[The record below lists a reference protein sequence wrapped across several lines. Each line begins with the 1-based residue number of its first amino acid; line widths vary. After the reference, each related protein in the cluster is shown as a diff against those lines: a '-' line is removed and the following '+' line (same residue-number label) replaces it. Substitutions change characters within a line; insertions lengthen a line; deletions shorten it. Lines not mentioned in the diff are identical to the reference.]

1 MNSPFGKHSRD
12 MRKPIRT
19 VGLGTDRHRRYQ
31 NSKLSLSLSCSSE
44 LFSLTNTK
52 LIILSH
58 QTLTLVTATIN
69 VSLRQSSNT
78 TTPLIVPPQALIFNA
93 TALIIFDLRPTFFLC
108 FDMFFLWVL
117 TFVTYWI
124 SICGCQSRQCQ
135 FVAMS
140 VNLWLSG
147 SGCRLTNASLRI
159 DPRKIAPL
167 EAREPTS
174 ANDERSWC
182 GGN

>member
-1 MNSPFGKHSRD
+1 MGVN
-12 MRKPIRT
+12 
-19 VGLGTDRHRRYQ
+19 
-31 NSKLSLSLSCSSE
+31 
-44 LFSLTNTK
+44 
-52 LIILSH
+52 
-58 QTLTLVTATIN
+58 LVIWMC
-69 VSLRQSSNT
+69 
-78 TTPLIVPPQALIFNA
+78 
-93 TALIIFDLRPTFFLC
+93 D
-108 FDMFFLWVL
+108 
-117 TFVTYWI
+117 
-124 SICGCQSRQCQ
+124 CGCQ